1 MRFVFHLRYLP
12 VVLVSACLVSEPAEA
27 PADEAST
34 RVASPRVKICHLP
47 PGNPSNA
54 HTISVTQAALPAHL
68 AHGDGAGPCVCPPD
82 EEWDCYPAPIETDG
96 IGTCQRGTKTCS
108 ADGQGYGECVGAI
121 VPAPEVC
128 GDQLD
133 TDCDGVVDDGC
144 TTCVPASEACG
155 NGVDD
160 DCDGTV
166 DEGCVCAPGAATA
179 CYDGPA
185 GTAGVGACAAGVQ
198 TCLADGSGYGACVG
212 AVGPAAEACGNGVD
226 DDCDGTADEGCV
238 CTPGTATACYDGP
251 AGTAGVGACAAGVQ
265 TCLADGSGYGAC
277 VGAVGPAAEACGNGV
292 DDDCDGAVDEGCV
305 CAPGAAAACYDGPA
319 GTAGVGACA
328 AGVQTCLA
336 DGSGYGA
343 CVGAVGPAA
352 EACGNGVDDDC
363 DGAVDE
369 GCVCAPGAA
378 AACYDGP
385 VGTGGVG
392 ACAAGVQTCLPDGS
406 GYGVCVGAVGPAF
419 EICGDGVDNDCDGAV
434 DDGCVGDRAW
444 RDTNRNGV
452 QDAGEPG
459 LAGVV
464 FLLRTAS
471 GALVAVATSDATGRY
486 GFNGVPAGTYYVE
499 AIAPA
504 GYVLTTTD
512 AGGSD
517 LVDSDFDQETLATPP
532 RVFVGAADDSVDAG
546 FQPL

>member
-226 DDCDGTADEGCV
+226 D
-238 CTPGTATACYDGP
+238 
-251 AGTAGVGACAAGVQ
+251 
-265 TCLADGSGYGAC
+265 
-277 VGAVGPAAEACGNGV
+277 N
-292 DDDCDGAVDEGCV
+292 CDGAVDEGCV

-319 GTAGVGACA
+319 GTA
-328 AGVQTCLA
+328 
-336 DGSGYGA
+336 
-343 CVGAVGPAA
+343 
-352 EACGNGVDDDC
+352 
-363 DGAVDE
+363 
-369 GCVCAPGAA
+369 
-378 AACYDGP
+378 
-385 VGTGGVG
+385 GVG